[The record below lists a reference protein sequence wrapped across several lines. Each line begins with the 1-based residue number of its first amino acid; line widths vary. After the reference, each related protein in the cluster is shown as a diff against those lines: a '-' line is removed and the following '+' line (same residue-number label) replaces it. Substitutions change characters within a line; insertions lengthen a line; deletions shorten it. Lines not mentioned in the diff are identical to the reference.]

1 MKTKYIIGIIAA
13 IVFVYLAVMSFSTAE
28 IEYADFTR
36 AKEKGKIVQII
47 GSWDK
52 EVPYRYDSE
61 NNKFYFSM
69 VDEKGNKADIIANGG
84 KPNNFDIAPMV
95 VIKGQYE
102 GEKFVAKEILTK
114 CPSKY
119 EGQAD
124 DLKGKQMYN

>member
-13 IVFVYLAVMSFSTAE
+13 VVFVYLAVMSFSTAE
-28 IEYADFTR
+28 IEYADFSR
-36 AKEKGKIVQII
+36 AKEKGKVVQII

-52 EVPYRYDSE
+52 EIPYHYDSE
-61 NNKFYFSM
+61 NNKFYFNM
-69 VDEKGNKADIIANGG
+69 KDEKGNKAEIVAIGG

-102 GEKFVAKEILTK
+102 GDKFLAKEILTK

-119 EGQAD
+119 EGQAE
-124 DLKGKQMYN
+124 DLKGKQIYN